1 MSIVYL
7 CLAIDPLPCFFFCT
21 KLAGCFKR
29 FFKSGKLF
37 AEIKEYKGHSL
48 LKSNNKFN
56 RSKMSVFFTGNARAR
71 TQNKTEDVVAFAL
84 HLRSVLYIGSIL
96 GKERG

>member
-1 MSIVYL
+1 ML
-7 CLAIDPLPCFFFCT
+7 FF
-21 KLAGCFKR
+21 LYEVSWLLKR
-29 FFKSGKLF
+29 FFNSGKLF

-48 LKSNNKFN
+48 LKSNSKFN
-56 RSKMSVFFTGNARAR
+56 RSKMSVFFTGNAR

-84 HLRSVLYIGSIL
+84 HLRSVLYIGSML

>member
-48 LKSNNKFN
+48 LKSNKFN
-56 RSKMSVFFTGNARAR
+56 RSKMPDFVTGNAR

-84 HLRSVLYIGSIL
+84 HLRSVLYIRSLL
-96 GKERG
+96 GKERR